1 MIRIIYTSEMSAVA
15 FGSNDCSLRGGA
27 FGLACRTLCAVT
39 GPNSLDSARA
49 RAAQQT
55 FNAEGTG
62 GIVMAFVCGI

>member
-49 RAAQQT
+49 FSTADIQR
-55 FNAEGTG
+55 
-62 GIVMAFVCGI
+62 